1 MTKRLVIIDGKSVFY
16 RGYYAMPNLST
27 ADGTPTGGVYGF
39 AALSLELIRQIQP
52 DYVCVAWDK
61 PKTNIRKRLEIYPE
75 YKAGRKPAPPDFYAQ
90 IPILHELLD
99 AFGWPLY
106 EFDDYEADD
115 IMATLDRQ
123 AEARGNIETYLIT
136 SDLDALQIL
145 DSNTFLYALKKGVS
159 NIDKFDVAEFEARYS
174 IRIDQFLDLKSL
186 KGDASDN
193 IPGVAGVGEKTATQL
208 LQQFDTL
215 DGIYEHLDDVK
226 ESVRK
231 KLIAGK
237 DSAYMSKRLA
247 ALMFDAPVALDLPAM
262 DIARLDTAK
271 LKAMLVKL
279 EFRSLLRKLPDAM
292 KDKDNAPTM
301 PALDTNDIEEIESGT
316 AQAVLIMAPELVVWA
331 DGDNVWL
338 SHERTKA
345 ACLTRVDAAKIL
357 VHVPMIGHDVKMFL
371 KQLLADGI
379 TTLPK
384 VQHDTAQGSFLLNPL
399 RKSRRLEDL
408 VGLESIDSPQS
419 AVRAIWAL
427 YDEQRQAFEALP
439 DLSRVAHEMD
449 FPLIAILARMEHQ
462 GIRLDAGVLDAMNTK
477 LTREIADI
485 QAQVHDMVGYEFN
498 VSSPMQLS
506 EALFTKL
513 QLPTVGIKKGRT
525 GYSTGQK
532 ELDKLR
538 GQHPIVELVER
549 YRELAK
555 LQNTYVATL
564 PQQADERGYVHTTF
578 NQDVVA
584 TGRLSSTDPN
594 LQNIPIRTALGRHI
608 RDAFV
613 PADGNM
619 FVNAD
624 YSQFELR
631 LAAVMAGEQSMIDD
645 FNSDT
650 DIHAK
655 TAAEVYGVPLD
666 DVTPAQRRRAKVVN
680 FGVLYGMGQHGLA
693 AAAHMSY
700 AEAQHFI
707 DEYYRMHPNLKA
719 YMENTIQKAHD
730 DGFVETLF
738 GRRRWTPDVKSSNFA
753 VRNAAERAAANMPIQ
768 GTEADLMKLAMIKV
782 QQLLDRDYPKARQ
795 ILQIHDSILVECP
808 RTETKAIAALLVDA
822 MEQVYPKLG
831 VRLRVDVKI
840 GAHWGDV

>member
-145 DSNTFLYALKKGVS
+145 DNNTFLYALKKGVS

-279 EFRSLLRKLPDAM
+279 EFRSLLR
-292 KDKDNAPTM
+292 
-301 PALDTNDIEEIESGT
+301 GT
-316 AQAVLIMAPELVVWA
+316 AQAVLMMAPELVVWA
-331 DGDNVWL
+331 DGDDVWL

-345 ACLTRVDAAKIL
+345 ARLSRADAAKIL
-357 VHVPMIGHDVKMFL
+357 THVPIVGHDVKKFL

-379 TTLPK
+379 TTLPE
-384 VQHDTAQGSFLLNPL
+384 VQHDTTQGSFLLNPL
-399 RKSRRLEDL
+399 VKSRRW
-408 VGLESIDSPQS
+408 VVFFGLE
-419 AVRAIWAL
+419 
-427 YDEQRQAFEALP
+427 
-439 DLSRVAHEMD
+439 
-449 FPLIAILARMEHQ
+449 
-462 GIRLDAGVLDAMNTK
+462 
-477 LTREIADI
+477 
-485 QAQVHDMVGYEFN
+485 
-498 VSSPMQLS
+498 
-506 EALFTKL
+506 
-513 QLPTVGIKKGRT
+513 
-525 GYSTGQK
+525 
-532 ELDKLR
+532 
-538 GQHPIVELVER
+538 
-549 YRELAK
+549 
-555 LQNTYVATL
+555 
-564 PQQADERGYVHTTF
+564 
-578 NQDVVA
+578 
-584 TGRLSSTDPN
+584 
-594 LQNIPIRTALGRHI
+594 
-608 RDAFV
+608 
-613 PADGNM
+613 
-619 FVNAD
+619 
-624 YSQFELR
+624 
-631 LAAVMAGEQSMIDD
+631 
-645 FNSDT
+645 
-650 DIHAK
+650 
-655 TAAEVYGVPLD
+655 
-666 DVTPAQRRRAKVVN
+666 
-680 FGVLYGMGQHGLA
+680 
-693 AAAHMSY
+693 
-700 AEAQHFI
+700 
-707 DEYYRMHPNLKA
+707 
-719 YMENTIQKAHD
+719 
-730 DGFVETLF
+730 
-738 GRRRWTPDVKSSNFA
+738 
-753 VRNAAERAAANMPIQ
+753 
-768 GTEADLMKLAMIKV
+768 
-782 QQLLDRDYPKARQ
+782 
-795 ILQIHDSILVECP
+795 
-808 RTETKAIAALLVDA
+808 
-822 MEQVYPKLG
+822 
-831 VRLRVDVKI
+831 
-840 GAHWGDV
+840 